1 MAEQGEAASPD
12 KSISAKGQKGGRPQA
27 ASSANAAISSA
38 SANAETASGKG
49 NASALSN
56 AEQRA
61 LKKTLQSTE
70 RKMRTCE
77 TRIQE
82 ATDRLHEADPTDF
95 QALGSI
101 QKEIDDLRGQLEEL
115 ELVWLETAES
125 LGL

>member
-1 MAEQGEAASPD
+1 
-12 KSISAKGQKGGRPQA
+12 
-27 ASSANAAISSA
+27 
-38 SANAETASGKG
+38 
-49 NASALSN
+49 
-56 AEQRA
+56 
-61 LKKTLQSTE
+61 
-70 RKMRTCE
+70 MRTCE